1 MIQNH
6 LSPLLSLFT
15 QVAQFQVS
23 TGGSLLMSRVAHF
36 LVDILNIT
44 GPQWELARKLYNEN
58 NGDKYKIYIVKN
70 AGTENAKIE
79 ILENPTKLWK
89 DGKLYAH
96 PVRFR
101 L

>member
-36 LVDILNIT
+36 LVDILI
-44 GPQWELARKLYNEN
+44 GGEP
-58 NGDKYKIYIVKN
+58 
-70 AGTENAKIE
+70 
-79 ILENPTKLWK
+79 K
-89 DGKLYAH
+89 D
-96 PVRFR
+96 
-101 L
+101 

>member
-36 LVDILNIT
+36 LVDILNFIII
-44 GPQWELARKLYNEN
+44 LCINEFN
-58 NGDKYKIYIVKN
+58 
-70 AGTENAKIE
+70 
-79 ILENPTKLWK
+79 
-89 DGKLYAH
+89 
-96 PVRFR
+96 
-101 L
+101 